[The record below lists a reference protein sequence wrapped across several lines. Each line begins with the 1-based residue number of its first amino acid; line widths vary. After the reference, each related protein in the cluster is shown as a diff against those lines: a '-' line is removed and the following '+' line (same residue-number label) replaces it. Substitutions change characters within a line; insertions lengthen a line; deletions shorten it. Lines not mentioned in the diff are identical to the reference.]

1 MIIDKIYIL
10 YTINA
15 KGVLKRGIK
24 YMIIDKAEFKSLLK
38 DGGGKF
44 KALHTMAFI
53 EYYEGLKVGA
63 SFNLYI
69 LDNCI
74 LGDIALG
81 EKICINYNYIKDI
94 DVINNNKLKFILEDL
109 EGEKEVVFKLTSK
122 IEKIYNT
129 IRQNAN
135 LGYKEIER
143 KTLGQQLGE
152 VKNQFVEEVKYN
164 IENKQIEP
172 KPVKEKKPTK
182 RARVKQLKKD
192 HIPYCPKCH
201 STSLQYVERRKQ
213 LSVTR
218 GIVGN
223 TIGAIVAPG
232 LAPAGTVIG
241 ALSSKKYKGYM
252 KCLNCGH
259 TWQK

>member
-1 MIIDKIYIL
+1 MIIDK
-10 YTINA
+10 
-15 KGVLKRGIK
+15 V
-24 YMIIDKAEFKSLLK
+24 EFKSLLK

-44 KALHTMAFI
+44 KALYTMAFI
-53 EYYEGLKVGA
+53 EYCEGLKVGA

-81 EKICINYNYIKDI
+81 KKICINYNCIRDI
-94 DVINNNKLKFILEDL
+94 DVIDNNKLKFILEDL
-109 EGEKEVVFKLTSK
+109 EGKKEVVFKLTSK

-164 IENKQIEP
+164 IENKQIET
-172 KPVKEKKPTK
+172 KQVKEKKPTE
-182 RARVKQLKKD
+182 RDRIKQLKKD
-192 HIPYCPKCH
+192 RIPYCPKCH
-201 STSLQYVERRKQ
+201 STSIQYVERRKQ
-213 LSVTR
+213 LSIGR
-218 GIVGN
+218 GIVGGA
-223 TIGAIVAPG
+223 IGAVLSGGITTVAGAAVGG
-232 LAPAGTVIG
+232 LT
-241 ALSSKKYKGYM
+241 SKNYKG
-252 KCLNCGH
+252 KIRCLNCGH
-259 TWQK
+259 TWKK